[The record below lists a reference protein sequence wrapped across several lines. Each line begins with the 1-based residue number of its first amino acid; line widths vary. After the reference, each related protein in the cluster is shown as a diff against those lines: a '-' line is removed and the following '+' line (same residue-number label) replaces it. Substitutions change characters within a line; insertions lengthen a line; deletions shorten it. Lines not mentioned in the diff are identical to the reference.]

1 MNLSDIIIALHM
13 ELVNFFFPTSTIKHN
28 KYSRT
33 LRFFWVLGG
42 RKHYLFM
49 KNIVL
54 FDYSLR
60 TEVEMFFARLIS
72 F

>member
-13 ELVNFFFPTSTIKHN
+13 ELVNFFFPTSTNKHN

-42 RKHYLFM
+42 RSHYLFM

-60 TEVEMFFARLIS
+60 TEVEMFFACLIS

>member
-1 MNLSDIIIALHM
+1 
-13 ELVNFFFPTSTIKHN
+13 
-28 KYSRT
+28 
-33 LRFFWVLGG
+33 
-42 RKHYLFM
+42 LFM